1 MADDIKEQR
10 RKEAEAL
17 VNNPEGISEMI
28 AYMEGPSRRERQ
40 HAASVLAL
48 VAAYN
53 SEILV
58 PHIAAF
64 IDALNRPESQTRWE
78 CLDVLTALVPLDS
91 RGCEKAIAE
100 AEGALFDEG
109 TGPLHLSALR
119 FLCRIGSTTQARS
132 LKVWPSI
139 DEAIQCYHGDFE
151 YQEMLSAVA
160 SFAEGNID
168 KSVKEELKAR
178 VSFDAQNGKG
188 SLKKASQHILDI
200 LS

>member
-17 VNNPEGISEMI
+17 ANNPEGISEMI
-28 AYMEGPSRRERQ
+28 ACMEGPSRRERQ
-40 HAASVLAL
+40 HAASVFAL
-48 VAAYN
+48 VAT
-53 SEILV
+53 SHPEILV
-58 PHIAAF
+58 PHISAF

-91 RGCEKAIAE
+91 RGCEKAIPE

-119 FLCRIGSTTQARS
+119 FLCHIGSTTAARS

-139 DEAIQCYHGDFE
+139 DEAMQCYHGDFE

-160 SFAEGNID
+160 SFAEGSID

-178 VSFDAQNGKG
+178 VSFDAQNSKG
-188 SLKKASQHILDI
+188 SLKKSSQHILDI